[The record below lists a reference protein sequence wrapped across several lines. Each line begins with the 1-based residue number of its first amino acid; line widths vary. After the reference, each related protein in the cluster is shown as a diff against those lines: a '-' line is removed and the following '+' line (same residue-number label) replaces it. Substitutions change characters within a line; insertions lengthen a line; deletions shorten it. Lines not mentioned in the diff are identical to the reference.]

1 MNDEVLREGWYL
13 MSPAD
18 LEVELRRFRSKG
30 GPVEPSNAI
39 ALETDQALRY
49 RDAGNLPDE
58 LGRSLRLVLRV
69 DSAEE
74 LRSLDAKRARYEPDH
89 HDAPNWRRP
98 GSKPINVVPFRAPAI
113 EIAPTDAWLDDED
126 MADLERTWLH
136 EGRVFGVRVPGAYR
150 GFVYKTAAALHRAG
164 RPVTVGTIIDSLRR
178 WLEPEDVEAI
188 RRALEAENR
197 D

>member
-18 LEVELRRFRSKG
+18 LEIELRRFRSEE
-30 GPVEPSNAI
+30 GPAEPSNAV
-39 ALETDQALRY
+39 ALETDEALRY
-49 RDAGNLPDE
+49 RNAGNLPDE
-58 LGRSLRLVLRV
+58 AGRSLRLVLRV

-74 LRSLDAKRARYEPDH
+74 LRSLDVKRARYEPDH

-98 GSKPINVVPFRAPAI
+98 GSKPVNVVPLRAPGI
-113 EIAPTDAWLDDED
+113 EIAPPEAWMDDEV
-126 MADLERTWLH
+126 MADLERAWL
-136 EGRVFGVRVPGAYR
+136 EDGRVLGVRVPAEYR

-164 RPVTVGTIIDSLRR
+164 RPVTVGTIVDSLKR
-178 WLEPEDVEAI
+178 WLGPEDVDDI
-188 RRALEAENR
+188 RLALEAENR